1 MAHVDEP
8 TEAPQPAAAVT
19 LGGRGHLVNNHA
31 KGRSVWFLKK
41 EPVDKG
47 VGPVNSCCKY
57 VHHRHQ
63 PMTDIRFARRAACC
77 CATQP
82 RNRAACCCTTQ
93 PRHQAAGIGF
103 SLSGALPCLSRHPS
117 QLILLPLMISI
128 DAVVVSVASLP
139 CRAETY
145 RTVNPAL
152 PASFAPTLLP
162 TLPSHH
168 SITPVTV
175 SSDFRRWTS

>member
-1 MAHVDEP
+1 MARVDEP
-8 TEAPQPAAAVT
+8 TEPLVT

-47 VGPVNSCCKY
+47 VGPVKSWCKY

-93 PRHQAAGIGF
+93 P
-103 SLSGALPCLSRHPS
+103 
-117 QLILLPLMISI
+117 
-128 DAVVVSVASLP
+128 
-139 CRAETY
+139 
-145 RTVNPAL
+145 
-152 PASFAPTLLP
+152 
-162 TLPSHH
+162 
-168 SITPVTV
+168 
-175 SSDFRRWTS
+175 